1 MIVAGVLCDYGFA
14 GGWPSAFYVSG
25 MVGCVWSFSWFFL
38 CYNSPPTHP
47 RISTTELEYWERTI
61 GNDDLVSRLPT
72 PWRKILTSVR
82 VWALAVAFFVNDW
95 GYFTLVTCLPL
106 YTHDVLGFNMT
117 SSGLFSAFPFM
128 ASIITI
134 PLFGM
139 LADWLRSPGRL
150 STTFVRKTFCVSGF
164 ISTAFLLVVTGY
176 LGCDRILVMTTLF
189 AAIACKDMG
198 FTGIAANAQDL
209 ASLHAGMIT
218 GVINTVGMM
227 SAIIAPMAVGMLT
240 YEKSTREEWQK
251 VFFIS
256 AGLYTIGAIVFL
268 IFGSGERQCWAD

>member
-1 MIVAGVLCDYGFA
+1 MINLLTPDAATIHIALLITLRFVSGLGEGVTLPALNALIARWTAPQSRTLVVNVIFLGGEFGVIVGMIVAGVLCDYGFA

-176 LGCDRILVMTTLF
+176 LGCDRILL
-189 AAIACKDMG
+189 
-198 FTGIAANAQDL
+198 
-209 ASLHAGMIT
+209 
-218 GVINTVGMM
+218 
-227 SAIIAPMAVGMLT
+227 P
-240 YEKSTREEWQK
+240 
-251 VFFIS
+251 
-256 AGLYTIGAIVFL
+256 
-268 IFGSGERQCWAD
+268 